1 MDKVQF
7 IVLMLL
13 TISSFMVALDSTI
26 VVLALPVMLTA
37 LHTDLSTLIW
47 VILIY
52 ILSVTIFSTQLGKL
66 GDIRGRAMMFNLGV
80 LLFGI
85 GSALCGLS
93 NTALELIGF
102 RAIQALGGSLMSSN
116 TMAIASDYFPTSRRG
131 FVFGTTSM
139 GWNLGAVAGILAGG
153 IITTFIGWRWIF
165 YINVPIAIFSFI
177 MGLIYLRDRGIRTRQ
192 GFDIPGA
199 VALGLSLGLYSM
211 AGITYAGIGY
221 SEEVGLMFAAA
232 TLLLILFIY
241 IEARAKYPLIG
252 LSLFKIRMF
261 TLSSLSY
268 FFQYMANNAILFLII
283 MYLQGVRGLNPFEAS
298 LWLIPGYL
306 IGSLSATFSGRLA
319 DRFDARVIAS
329 VGLTLQ
335 AIAYIL
341 YDMLLTLNTPLYYIV
356 IISTISGVG
365 AAMFF
370 AANGKMVMHEVP
382 SNLYGIASGTNR
394 TIGNIGILLS
404 FIIAIVVS
412 SAAVPRSVAFQI
424 FVGASTLTPSLM
436 EPFINSLHMA
446 FKVSLVL
453 IIIAIVTSWSRTRVP
468 MTQRRELV
476 NPP

>member
-7 IVLMLL
+7 IVLLLL
-13 TISSFMVALDSTI
+13 TLSSFMVALDSTI
-26 VVLALPVMLTA
+26 VILALPVMLTA

-66 GDIRGRAMMFNLGV
+66 GDIKGRAMMFNLGII
-80 LLFGI
+80 LFGI

-93 NTALELIGF
+93 TNAVELIGF
-102 RAIQALGGSLMSSN
+102 RAVQAFGGSLMSSN

-153 IITTFIGWRWIF
+153 VITTFIGWRWIF
-165 YINVPIAIFSFI
+165 YINVPIAIISFI
-177 MGLIYLRDRGIRTRQ
+177 MGLIYLKDRGIRTWQ
-192 GFDIPGA
+192 GFDVPGA
-199 VALGLSLGLYSM
+199 VTLGLSLGLYSM
-211 AGITYAGIGY
+211 AGITYSGIGY
-221 SEEVGLMFAAA
+221 SEEVGLMLVVA
-232 TLLLILFIY
+232 TVLFVLFLY
-241 IEARAKYPLIG
+241 VEVRAKYPLIG

-268 FFQYMANNAILFLII
+268 FFQYMANNAVLFLII

-306 IGSLSATFSGRLA
+306 IGSLSATLSGRLA

-335 AIAYIL
+335 AVAYVL
-341 YDMLLTLNTPLYYIV
+341 YDTLLALNTPLYLIV
-356 IISTISGVG
+356 VATTVSGTG

-382 SNLYGIASGTNR
+382 SNLYGVASGTNR
-394 TIGNIGILLS
+394 TIGNIGMLLS
-404 FIIAIVVS
+404 FIVAIVVS
-412 SAAVPRSVAFQI
+412 SAAVPRSIAFQI

-436 EPFINSLHMA
+436 EPFINSLHVA
-446 FKVSLVL
+446 FRVSLVL

-468 MTQRRELV
+468 MTQRKEIAN
-476 NPP
+476 NP